1 MASAAQPDQTQTT
14 EYFEKA
20 YNLRKTKNYAI
31 EAKHF
36 VTIAVSMPYS
46 KVRQERVCNL
56 ACYLTNQTMIH
67 PCIHAEFDTAEQ
79 DKYKTAVA
87 RAPDASRLPGPAE
100 PELSLI
106 TLRD

>member
-1 MASAAQPDQTQTT
+1 MPGAVHTRELYLNGNED
-14 EYFEKA
+14 
-20 YNLRKTKNYAI
+20 TKY
-31 EAKHF
+31 F
-36 VTIAVSMPYS
+36 VTITVAMPYS

-56 ACYLTNQTMIH
+56 ACYLTNQSMIH